1 MAGKTV
7 LDLGCGTSILSMFAV
22 EAGAAKVIGVD
33 QSQIIFNAMAIIR
46 ENKMEEKIKLIR
58 GRIEDVT
65 LSDPTVDVLVSEWM
79 GYFLLFE
86 GMLDSVIHARNKY
99 LAPDGL
105 MLPNA
110 CSIQIMA
117 VSDTGKP
124 YPT

>member
-1 MAGKTV
+1 
-7 LDLGCGTSILSMFAV
+7 MFAV

-124 YPT
+124 FPTWNCLESWNICR